1 MLSCVYGLGM
11 MSKLEF
17 YARPLVAFDPSIKEH
32 RRWFH
37 EFMEYGGWGKCP
49 VRFICPEESG
59 SDLVKMITR
68 QLVDYYVGKEF
79 QNEEKV
85 AQKGKKMVDKQP
97 KR

>member
-1 MLSCVYGLGM
+1 

-17 YARPLVAFDPSIKEH
+17 YARPLVAFDPAKKEH

-49 VRFICPEESG
+49 VRFICPEATG

-68 QLVDYYVGKEF
+68 QLVDYYVEKEF
-79 QNEEKV
+79 KSEEKL

>member
-1 MLSCVYGLGM
+1 

-17 YARPLVAFDPSIKEH
+17 YARPLVAFDPKNKDH

-37 EFMEYGGWGKCP
+37 QFMEYGGWGPCP
-49 VRFICPEESG
+49 VRFICPDESG

-68 QLVDYYVGKEF
+68 QLVDYYIEKEF
-79 QNEEKV
+79 KSGKKV
-85 AQKGKKMVDKQP
+85 VQKGSKTVDKQP

>member
-1 MLSCVYGLGM
+1 

-17 YARPLVAFDPSIKEH
+17 YARPLVAFDPSKKEH

-37 EFMEYGGWGKCP
+37 EFMEYGGWGTCP
-49 VRFICPEESG
+49 VRFICPEATG

-79 QNEEKV
+79 QNEEKL

>member
-1 MLSCVYGLGM
+1 V
-11 MSKLEF
+11 SKLEF
-17 YARPLVAFDPSIKEH
+17 YARPLVAFDPSKKEH

-49 VRFICPEESG
+49 VRFICPEATG

-68 QLVDYYVGKEF
+68 QLVDYYVKKEF
-79 QNEEKV
+79 QSEEKL

>member
-1 MLSCVYGLGM
+1 

-17 YARPLVAFDPSIKEH
+17 YARPLVAFDPSKKEH
-32 RRWFH
+32 RRWFN
-37 EFMEYGGWGKCP
+37 EFMNYGGWGKCP

-68 QLVDYYVGKEF
+68 QLVDYYVQKEF
-79 QNEEKV
+79 QNEEIIT
-85 AQKGKKMVDKQP
+85 QKGKKMVDKQP